1 MTGTDVMQQLIQM
14 FNMMLLGSS
23 IMFIF
28 DLTSEIVRQ
37 AGWRRLKHMAAD
49 FITTMF
55 CGCVF
60 CVLLIDHNHGLIRSY
75 VLAGLIVGVAVYRVV
90 LKNFSRKLCRYI
102 AGVVL
107 WCGRIVKK
115 IFLAPW
121 RWLIC
126 LLIYPV
132 KQKITAARQLR
143 KEKMQ
148 NGDELE
154 EII

>member
-1 MTGTDVMQQLIQM
+1 MTGTDVIQQLIQM

-37 AGWRRLKHMAAD
+37 AGWRRLKHMAVD

-60 CVLLIDHNHGLIRSY
+60 CILLINHNHGLIRSY
-75 VLAGLIVGVAVYRVV
+75 VLSGLIVGVAVYRVV

-102 AGVVL
+102 AGAVL
-107 WCGRIVKK
+107 WCGRMVKK
-115 IFLAPW
+115 FFLAPW
-121 RWLIC
+121 RWLVR

-143 KEKMQ
+143 KEKML

>member
-1 MTGTDVMQQLIQM
+1 MTGTDVIQQLIQM

-60 CVLLIDHNHGLIRSY
+60 CMLLINHNHGLIRSY
-75 VLAGLIVGVAVYRVV
+75 VLSGLIVGVAVYRGV
-90 LKNFSRKLCRYI
+90 LKTFVSQQWSHAFFVRRLRL
-102 AGVVL
+102 AHFFVL
-107 WCGRIVKK
+107 R
-115 IFLAPW
+115 
-121 RWLIC
+121 
-126 LLIYPV
+126 
-132 KQKITAARQLR
+132 RQAY
-143 KEKMQ
+143 
-148 NGDELE
+148 GSV
-154 EII
+154 